1 VGGSEKR
8 GCWWYSWI
16 PCWLLTNAAV
26 TSAVTEFQ
34 VPQIDCKSKKSKRTV
49 TWKILFAMSIGKTR
63 IVKSDNLQNNL
74 VYTKTGK
81 ELQGGGGNSRASTGV
96 AWPSCSVTARPP
108 SSHTAQRCHGVEN
121 ASSAVFSLS
130 DKSATAIVRCLLTE
144 RRAVNITSFC
154 LRITRTWRQRQNM
167 NSE

>member
-1 VGGSEKR
+1 MGGSEKR

-96 AWPSCSVTARPP
+96 AWPSCSH
-108 SSHTAQRCHGVEN
+108 SSEMSRCGKRVIC
-121 ASSAVFSLS
+121 SIL
-130 DKSATAIVRCLLTE
+130 IVRQVCHCHRQMLTYWTTGGE
-144 RRAVNITSFC
+144 HYIILFTYYSNVTS
-154 LRITRTWRQRQNM
+154 TTKY
-167 NSE
+167 E